1 MNDDDT
7 PMAEHTDS
15 HSHSHK
21 TRTALRIARLPWT
34 LLLTLYLLVVYIAK
48 IDLSADGLGNI
59 LGYVYFGLGLV
70 ILFVQFFKSADI
82 SSAGFIV
89 HLTGVLL
96 SMTVATVL
104 MTLLLSS
111 DNPET
116 RITFHYWYG
125 CAIILADAILS
136 PFNSFRTAKR
146 NFAVGEG

>member
-15 HSHSHK
+15 HSHK
-21 TRTALRIARLPWT
+21 TRTILRIARLPWT
-34 LLLTLYLLVVYIAK
+34 LLLTIYLLVVYIAK

-82 SSAGFIV
+82 SSTGFIV
-89 HLTGVLL
+89 HLTGALL

-111 DNPET
+111 DSPET
-116 RITFHYWYG
+116 HITFHYWYG
-125 CAIILADAILS
+125 CTIILADAVLS

>member
-7 PMAEHTDS
+7 PLAEDT
-15 HSHSHK
+15 
-21 TRTALRIARLPWT
+21 TRPSKAPPLIRFARLPWT
-34 LLLTLYLLVVYIAK
+34 VLLTLYLLVVYIFK
-48 IDLSADGLGNI
+48 VDLQGDGMGSI

-82 SSAGFIV
+82 STSNYII
-89 HLTGVLL
+89 HLTGALL
-96 SMTVATVL
+96 SIIVATIL
-104 MTLLLSS
+104 MTLLLTT
-111 DNPET
+111 PAEEA
-116 RITFHYWYG
+116 RAGITFHYWYG